1 MSRLNLYQTTRK
13 YFVGNRFAFM
23 AEEYS
28 RMKTSVNIKIEDFRD
43 KTLDWFERIF
53 DGNLME
59 KTLWILMAV
68 AAGYLVWF
76 VTK

>member
-1 MSRLNLYQTTRK
+1 ME
-13 YFVGNRFAFM
+13 
-23 AEEYS
+23 EEYS